1 MSDRER
7 TSHASL
13 QILGLTMMSLA
24 VVALIV
30 VSWLIRSDTESLGF
44 LGFLVVVGVVL
55 IAVTFVVWRFDTT
68 WARILGLIAT
78 LAVGAAMW
86 WLAFGVFQIFS
97 PIEFIVGLV
106 MLLGILLAL
115 IWGIMALVS
124 GIRGR
129 VGPTKTD
136 GVLRTWV
143 PGLVVVL
150 SVASIAG
157 FFFTRDTVSEAEA
170 AGATPL
176 SMVDFEF
183 DPEDTVTDG
192 KLLIHN
198 ADPFAHDLT
207 IDDLDVYVYVG
218 PGSNA
223 IVDLNSAA
231 PGTYDYFCS
240 LHTDTATGEGM
251 TGRLTVE
258 G

>member
-1 MSDRER
+1 MSDGER
-7 TSHASL
+7 TTHASL

-24 VVALIV
+24 VVTLIV
-30 VSWLIRSDTESLGF
+30 VSWLILGDTEDIGF
-44 LGFLVVVGVVL
+44 FVIVGVVS
-55 IAVTFVVWRFDTT
+55 IVVTFVVWRFDTT
-68 WARILGLIAT
+68 WARIVGLIGT
-78 LAVGAAMW
+78 LAVGFTVW
-86 WLAFGVFQIFS
+86 WMAFGVFQIFS

-124 GIRGR
+124 GIKGR

-136 GVLRTWV
+136 EVFRTWV
-143 PGLVVVL
+143 PGLVGVL
-150 SVASIAG
+150 SVVSIVG
-157 FFFTRDTVSEAEA
+157 FLLTQESVSEAEA
-170 AGATPL
+170 VGATPL
-176 SMVDFEF
+176 TMVDFEF

-207 IDDLDVYVYVG
+207 IEDLDFYLHVG
-218 PGSNA
+218 PGSEA

-231 PGTYDYFCS
+231 PGTYDFFCS
-240 LHTDTATGEGM
+240 LHTDTSTGEGM
-251 TGRLTVE
+251 TGRLTIE

>member
-1 MSDRER
+1 MSDGER
-7 TSHASL
+7 TRHGSL

-30 VSWLIRSDTESLGF
+30 VSLLVLGDTEDIGF
-44 LGFLVVVGVVL
+44 FLVVGVVS
-55 IAVTFVVWRFDTT
+55 IVVTFVVWRFDAT
-68 WARILGLIAT
+68 WARIVGLIGT
-78 LAVGAAMW
+78 LAVGATVW

-106 MLLGILLAL
+106 MLFGILLAL

-124 GIRGR
+124 GMRGR
-129 VGPTKTD
+129 IGPTKTD
-136 GVLRTWV
+136 SLLRTWV
-143 PGLVVVL
+143 PGIVGVLAVV
-150 SVASIAG
+150 SIVG

-170 AGATPL
+170 AGATSL
-176 SMVDFEF
+176 NMVDFEF
-183 DPEDTVTDG
+183 DPQDTATDG
-192 KLLIHN
+192 KLVIHN

-218 PGSNA
+218 PGSDA
-223 IVDLNSAA
+223 ILDLNSAA

-240 LHTDTATGEGM
+240 LHTNTETGEGM
-251 TGRLTVE
+251 TGRLTIE

>member
-7 TSHASL
+7 ASHASL

-24 VVALIV
+24 VVTLII
-30 VSWLIRSDTESLGF
+30 VSWLILGDTEDIGF
-44 LGFLVVVGVVL
+44 FLIVGVVS
-55 IAVTFVVWRFDTT
+55 IVATFVVWRFDST
-68 WARILGLIAT
+68 WARIVGLIGT
-78 LAVGAAMW
+78 LAVGGTVW

-97 PIEFIVGLV
+97 PLEFIVGLV

-124 GIRGR
+124 GIRGH
-129 VGPTKTD
+129 VGATKTD
-136 GVLRTWV
+136 AVLRTWV
-143 PGLVVVL
+143 PGLVGVL
-150 SVASIAG
+150 SVVSIVG
-157 FFFTRDTVSEAEA
+157 FLFTRETVSEAEA

-176 SMVDFEF
+176 NMIDFEF
-183 DPEDTVTDG
+183 DPDDTVTDG

-207 IDDLDVYVYVG
+207 IDDLDIYVYVG
-218 PGSNA
+218 PGSDA
-223 IVDLNSAA
+223 IADLNSAA

-251 TGRLTVE
+251 TGRITVE

>member
-7 TSHASL
+7 TTHASL
-13 QILGLTMMSLA
+13 QILGMTMMSLA
-24 VVALIV
+24 VWTLIV
-30 VSWLIRSDTESLGF
+30 VSWLILGDTEDLGF
-44 LGFLVVVGVVL
+44 FLVLGVVS
-55 IAVTFVVWRFDTT
+55 IVVTFVIWRFDAT
-68 WARILGLIAT
+68 WARTVGLIGT
-78 LAVGAAMW
+78 LAVAATVW

-124 GIRGR
+124 GIRGQE
-129 VGPTKTD
+129 GPTKTD
-136 GVLRTWV
+136 SVLRTWV
-143 PGLVVVL
+143 PGLVGVL
-150 SVASIAG
+150 SIVSIVG
-157 FFFTRDTVSEAEA
+157 FFLTQESVSEAEA

-176 SMVDFEF
+176 NMVDFEF
-183 DPEDTVTDG
+183 DPEDTATDG

-218 PGSNA
+218 PGSDA